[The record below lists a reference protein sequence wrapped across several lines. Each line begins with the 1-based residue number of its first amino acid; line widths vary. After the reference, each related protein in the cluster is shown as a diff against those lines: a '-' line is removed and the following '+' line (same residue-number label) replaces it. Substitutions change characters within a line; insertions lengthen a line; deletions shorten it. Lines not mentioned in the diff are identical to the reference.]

1 VDRVATRAYESVA
14 GGGVDL
20 ALQGRESTG
29 TGPAHDYESV
39 RDDLKEA
46 ILGYRDSETGEPIVE
61 AVLTRDDLPT
71 GPHDSLAPDLIAVP
85 APLWAFGNTDALSAT
100 TGWPTGTHRLSGILL
115 ASEVASNGRDLGVRY
130 VGDLAPTAL
139 AFCGVST
146 EGLDGKAIRPIAD
159 SSRVPG
165 DDGCPTPVADRG
177 SDPVEELSEQE
188 TEEMIQRLRELGY
201 VE

>member
-1 VDRVATRAYESVA
+1 ATVRTVLRRSKLARSAQRSRAGPVLKRLIRPMSGVDRVATRAYESVA

-29 TGPAHDYESV
+29 TVPAHDYESV

-100 TGWPTGTHRLSGILL
+100 TGWPT
-115 ASEVASNGRDLGVRY
+115 
-130 VGDLAPTAL
+130 
-139 AFCGVST
+139 
-146 EGLDGKAIRPIAD
+146 
-159 SSRVPG
+159 
-165 DDGCPTPVADRG
+165 
-177 SDPVEELSEQE
+177 
-188 TEEMIQRLRELGY
+188 
-201 VE
+201 